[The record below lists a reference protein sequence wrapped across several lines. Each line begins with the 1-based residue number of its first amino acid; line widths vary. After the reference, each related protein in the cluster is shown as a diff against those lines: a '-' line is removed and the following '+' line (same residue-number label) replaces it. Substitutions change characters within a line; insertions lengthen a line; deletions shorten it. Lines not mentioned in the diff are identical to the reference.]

1 MWQQKSP
8 VENKPLTANIFKPI
22 LRRYHLKSNMIRIT
36 FDPRYADRIGIQA
49 ISNNLFVYSYLSF
62 LSNRIDWFNRI

>member
-36 FDPRYADRIGIQA
+36 FDPRYADRI
-49 ISNNLFVYSYLSF
+49 VYPS
-62 LSNRIDWFNRI
+62 DK